1 MSEERPQQHPKEP
14 AEGGEEDVGAP
25 GADRPSST
33 GARPEGA
40 GDPPST
46 HPQEPAEGAE
56 ESEQSPGADRP
67 GDGG

>member
-1 MSEERPQQHPKEP
+1 MSEERQQHPQEP
-14 AEGGEEDVGAP
+14 AEGGAEEVEAP
-25 GADRPSST
+25 GADRPSSGEGT
-33 GARPEGA
+33 AEGA
-40 GDPPST
+40 GERPSA